1 MIKKIILL
9 GATGSIGS
17 QTLDVLR
24 INKALFS
31 LAGVSLG
38 SSLEKS
44 IAIIT
49 EFKPTAVVVRKNEHL
64 EIIRNKFPELICLDC
79 LEELASFDFK
89 GAQMLV
95 NALSGFTGM
104 LPTVAAIKAKKDIL
118 LANKETLVV
127 AGELIMPL
135 VKKHNVRLI
144 PIDSEHSAIFQC
156 LVGEDSTN
164 VKKMLITASGG
175 SLRDKKREDL
185 KAVTVSQ
192 VLAHPNWSMGQK
204 ITVDSATM
212 MNKGLEVIEAHHLF
226 QIPYQKIETV
236 LHYQSIIHSMV
247 VFNDNSIK
255 AQLGTSDM
263 RMPISYALGYPK
275 RLDFVDSELDLC
287 QIGNLTF
294 KAMDFERFPLLKLSY
309 EAGIKGGNLPCILN
323 AANEAAVA
331 LFLAGKIPFLKIEE
345 IVSKAILEAEFQTKL
360 DFNYLF
366 NLHNKYY
373 QEIINKYGEV

>member
-1 MIKKIILL
+1 MMKKIILL

-24 INKALFS
+24 RNKKQFS

-38 SSLEKS
+38 SDLEKS
-44 IAIIT
+44 IAIIE
-49 EFKPTAVVVRKNEHL
+49 EFKPSAVVARKVEHL
-64 EIIRNKFPELICLDC
+64 DIIKKKFPDIICFNC
-79 LEELASFDFK
+79 LEELAGFDFK
-89 GAQMLV
+89 GPQMLV

-104 LPTVAAIKAKKDIL
+104 LPTVAAIKVKKDIL
-118 LANKETLVV
+118 LANKETLVI

-135 VKKHNVRLI
+135 VKKNIVRLI

-156 LVGEDSTN
+156 LVGEDSN
-164 VKKMLITASGG
+164 KVKKIIITASGG

-185 KAVTVSQ
+185 KNISVKE
-192 VLAHPNWSMGQK
+192 VLTHPNWSMGKK

-226 QIPYQKIETV
+226 QLPYQNIETI

-247 VFNDNSIK
+247 VFNDNSVK

-263 RMPISYALGYPK
+263 RMPISYALGYPE
-275 RLDFVDSELDLC
+275 RLDFENSELDLC
-287 QIGNLTF
+287 QINNLTF
-294 KAMDFERFPLLKLSY
+294 KEMDMNRFPLLKLSY

-331 LFLAGKIPFLKIEE
+331 LFLAGKITFLEIEE
-345 IVSKAILEAEFQTKL
+345 IVAKAISEAVYQKTL
-360 DFNYLF
+360 DFDYLF
-366 NLHNKYY
+366 DLHNKYY
-373 QEIINKYGEV
+373 QEIIKAYGGL